1 MVDSQILLGHDVV
14 IDEALLK
21 MGFSKEMIDLMWLNE
36 KPTNIFDAVELLVAH
51 QEAIDSSEEEDNHLN
66 GSDIRRT
73 FKIVPDPQNVQ
84 PDPDL

>member
-1 MVDSQILLGHDVV
+1 
-14 IDEALLK
+14 
-21 MGFSKEMIDLMWLNE
+21 MGFPKEMIDLMWLNE

-66 GSDIRRT
+66 RSDNRSDIRRT